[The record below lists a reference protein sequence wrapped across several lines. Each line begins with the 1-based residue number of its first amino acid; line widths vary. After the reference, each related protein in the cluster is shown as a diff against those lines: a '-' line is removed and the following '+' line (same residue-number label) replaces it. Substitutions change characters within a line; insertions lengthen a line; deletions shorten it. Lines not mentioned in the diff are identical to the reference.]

1 MLHYEYE
8 CLNRM
13 EDVRRDLNLIIVEG
27 YDERNGFSKEAYQM
41 IEHSKIVLEEV
52 LRLIA
57 KNQSSA
63 LYGSIVNN
71 TEI

>member
-1 MLHYEYE
+1 MLYYEYE
-8 CLNRM
+8 CLHRM
-13 EDVRRDLNLIIVEG
+13 EDVKRELSLVIVEG
-27 YDERNGFSKEAYQM
+27 YDERNGFSKEAYQV

-57 KNQSSA
+57 KNQSSSP
-63 LYGSIVNN
+63 YGSIVNN